1 MKHEK
6 YLGEVRYLYNALYVK
21 PLTMHIPIRSLPI
34 RTDYDLTTV
43 YGSTLHYFAKSVVIN
58 KENTMSGK
66 AHKTTQNSALQA
78 GQPHK
83 KSI

>member
-43 YGSTLHYFAKSVVIN
+43 YGSTLHYFAKSVVGEKKN
-58 KENTMSGK
+58 RMPGK
-66 AHKTTQNSALQA
+66 VDKPTQNLA
-78 GQPHK
+78 
-83 KSI
+83 I